1 MRHCDHHRGDEIY
14 NTIDNTV
21 SPRVRVEK
29 DRPSS
34 APLWRYYEESYEPVL
49 LLIIRY
55 YTLVAAKDVVGNIG
69 GGLTRASVHI
79 INIKHIIYT
88 NVFFLFFVFSPLN
101 YKKSKTPL
109 KLYLPQIL
117 SNVFFLQVL
126 CELND

>member
-1 MRHCDHHRGDEIY
+1 MTHCDHHRGDEIY

-88 NVFFLFFVFSPLN
+88 NVFFFIFRFFPFKLQEIKNTLKTLSP
-101 YKKSKTPL
+101 
-109 KLYLPQIL
+109 
-117 SNVFFLQVL
+117 SNPV
-126 CELND
+126 